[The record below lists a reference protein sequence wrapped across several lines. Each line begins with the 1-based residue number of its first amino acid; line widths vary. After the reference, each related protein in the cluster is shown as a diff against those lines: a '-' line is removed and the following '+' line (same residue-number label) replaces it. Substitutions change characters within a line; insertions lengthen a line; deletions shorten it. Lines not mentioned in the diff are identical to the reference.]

1 VVCYLCGY
9 WSRNRTSKGKA
20 FSRHP
25 AWISSRSHRLA
36 TGCGRPQY
44 GTEVLRMRGKC
55 SAGRSEVQELWKH
68 YWLKGDQLL
77 RSSTIARF
85 THIGAQDE
93 PVVLDEPQSDI
104 HLTSPTAFARLRD
117 NRSHAASEGWGGG
130 SDLAVNGQVLP
141 EVLPEVLPDCRDPW
155 KTRHQVGFGEPWT
168 TAHRMAIVCCPQ
180 GTGRLGVKRSQV
192 QILSSRLWQVVG

>member
-1 VVCYLCGY
+1 MVCYLCGY
-9 WSRNRTSKGKA
+9 WRRNRTSKGKA

-68 YWLKGDQLL
+68 YSLKGDQLF

-93 PVVLDEPQSDI
+93 PVVLDEPQSGI
-104 HLTSPTAFARLRD
+104 HLTSPTASTRPRD
-117 NRSHAASEGWGGG
+117 NRSPAASEGRYRG
-130 SDLAVNGQVLP
+130 SDLAVTAP
-141 EVLPEVLPDCRDPW
+141 ELNAGAGV
-155 KTRHQVGFGEPWT
+155 
-168 TAHRMAIVCCPQ
+168 
-180 GTGRLGVKRSQV
+180 GRLGDVSKPAV
-192 QILSSRLWQVVG
+192 YAA